1 MPTQSIE
8 TILTRNR
15 VLPVITLDDLNDAL
29 PLARALRDGGLDVLE
44 VTLRTEAG
52 LKAIEKIAAD
62 CPGVVV
68 GAGSVLAPADM
79 AAVRDSGAAFAV
91 SPGLTAWLLDAARAS
106 GIPYLPG
113 AVSPSELM
121 LGMEYGYEW
130 FKIFP
135 AMALGEEHIR
145 SIAAPFPKLK
155 FVATGG
161 IREAD
166 IPRVLAL
173 PNMRGVG
180 VSWVVPA
187 NLLKA
192 KDWAGITAL
201 AQRAVAAAATA

>member
-1 MPTQSIE
+1 MS
-8 TILTRNR
+8 TIDTLLATTK
-15 VLPVITLDDLNDAL
+15 VLPVITLDEVDDAL
-29 PLARALRDGGLDVLE
+29 PLARALRDGGLTVLE
-44 VTLRTEAG
+44 VTLRTDAG
-52 LKAIEKIAAD
+52 LAAIEKIAAD

-79 AAVRDSGAAFAV
+79 ARVRDCGAAFAV

-106 GIPYLPG
+106 GVVYLPG
-113 AVSPSELM
+113 AATPSELM

-135 AMALGEEHIR
+135 ALPLGEEHIKA
-145 SIAAPFPKLK
+145 IAAPFPKLK

-166 IPRVLAL
+166 IQRVLAL
-173 PNMRGVG
+173 PNMRAVG
-180 VSWVVPA
+180 VSFVVPA
-187 NLLKA
+187 ALLKA

-201 AQRAVAAAATA
+201 AKRAVIAAG

>member
-1 MPTQSIE
+1 MPMQSIE
-8 TILTRNR
+8 NIFATTR
-15 VLPVITLDDLNDAL
+15 VLPVIVIDDVNDAL
-29 PLARALRDGGLDVLE
+29 PLARALRDGGLTVLE
-44 VTLRTEAG
+44 VTLRTPAG
-52 LKAIEKIAAD
+52 IKAIEKIAAD

-68 GAGSVLAPADM
+68 GAGSVLAPEDM

-106 GIPYLPG
+106 AMPYLPG

-145 SIAAPFPKLK
+145 AIAAPFPKLK

-161 IREAD
+161 IKEAD

-180 VSWVVPA
+180 VSFVVPPA
-187 NLLKA
+187 LLRA
-192 KDWAGITAL
+192 KDWPAITAL
-201 AQRAVAAAATA
+201 AARAVAAAGPA